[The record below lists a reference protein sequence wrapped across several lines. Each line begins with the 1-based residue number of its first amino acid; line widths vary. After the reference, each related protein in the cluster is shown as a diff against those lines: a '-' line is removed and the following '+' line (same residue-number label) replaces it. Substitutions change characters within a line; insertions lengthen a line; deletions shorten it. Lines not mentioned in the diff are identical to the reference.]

1 MVKFYDETMEF
12 PSNIS
17 YQISTLL
24 QNYLMKNS
32 LASLLEHD
40 AL

>member
-12 PSNIS
+12 PGDIS

-24 QNYLMKNS
+24 QNYLFENFDEK
-32 LASLLEHD
+32 
-40 AL
+40 